1 MNKNPASAVGRFKEI
16 NMKYEITDI
25 EHPEYKQLRRIRALI
40 DIGTDVKAGDLGG
53 YVESA
58 YNLSQYG
65 DCWLYDDSRM
75 FDHSRMRGNSQ
86 MHDHSLM
93 LDYSIMLD
101 NSRMHDNSMMLDYSR
116 MFDYSHMHGNSR
128 MHDHSEMR
136 DYSQMHGNSRMHDNS
151 WMKCISYSA
160 LAIALF
166 FTAMTAGIWYV
177 EGELDFWLALIFGG

>member
-1 MNKNPASAVGRFKEI
+1 MKRENSL
-16 NMKYEITDI
+16 KYEITDMQ
-25 EHPEYKQLRRIRALI
+25 HPACKNLYRIRALI

-101 NSRMHDNSMMLDYSR
+101 NSRMHDNS
-116 MFDYSHMHGNSR
+116 
-128 MHDHSEMR
+128 
-136 DYSQMHGNSRMHDNS
+136 